1 MWLTNFTYGKG
12 LVRVMRVNRES
23 PRHEVRELS
32 VQVMLEG
39 EFAASFTSSDNS
51 KVIATDSIKNIV
63 NILARRYPSLE
74 NEVFVE
80 RIAAYFLETYTQVSA
95 VTITT
100 SETKWARLNVGGTP
114 HDHAFA
120 RDANGAPSV
129 ELKATRQGTHLTSGI
144 CGYIFLKSTGSGWEN
159 YVMDEV
165 TTLKPTDD
173 RIFST
178 AMDASWSWSDTPNS
192 YQVANAAILEAMLT
206 VFATSYSPSVQNSL
220 FLMGSAALAA
230 VPEVLNISLAC
241 PNKHYIPLNLTA
253 FGLDNPNIA
262 FLPTD
267 EPHGQIECT
276 VARAPVA

>member
-12 LVRVMRVNRES
+12 LVRVMRVNRGS

-63 NILARRYPSLE
+63 NILARQYPALE
-74 NEVFVE
+74 TEFFVE
-80 RIAAYFLETYTQVSA
+80 RIASYFFEHYAQVSA
-95 VTITT
+95 VTVRTA
-100 SETKWARLNVGGTP
+100 ETKWTRLMVGGTP
-114 HDHAFA
+114 HDHAFT

-129 ELKATRQGTHLTSGI
+129 ELKATRQGMHLISGI
-144 CGYIFLKSTGSGWEN
+144 DGYIFLKSTGSGWET

-178 AMDASWSWSDTPNS
+178 AMDARWRWSGTPS
-192 YQVANAAILEAMLT
+192 SFEEANAAVLNAMLA
-206 VFATSYSPSVQNSL
+206 VFATTYSPSVQNSL

-230 VPEVLNISLAC
+230 VPEILNISLAC
-241 PNKHYIPLNLTA
+241 PNKHYIPLNLSA

-262 FLPTD
+262 FMPTD

-276 VARAPVA
+276 VARAPAA